1 MCKVIYVLRALW
13 IDTNEYRETV
23 HEKNLEQYWESI
35 SFYDER
41 LWKQENFH
49 MFPTLP
55 VINVV

>member
-1 MCKVIYVLRALW
+1 MYKVIYVLRTFW

-49 MFPTLP
+49 MFPTHLW
-55 VINVV
+55 